1 MGEDREASVR
11 GRTVLT
17 IWGTRAESLFSEAG
31 VAVRLEGPAVQ
42 ARSLPLSGVSGGEQ
56 SRMQGTCPRCST
68 LGLWALDL
76 PKPQLNK
83 PG

>member
-31 VAVRLEGPAVQ
+31 VAVRLEGPVVQ
-42 ARSLPLSGVSGGEQ
+42 AGSLPLSGVSGGEQ
-56 SRMQGTCPRCST
+56 SRVQAHVQDAQPWGS
-68 LGLWALDL
+68 GLWIF
-76 PKPQLNK
+76 PSPS
-83 PG
+83 